1 FVVPLFDNGDTML
14 VRQWRHAWET
24 SSWEV
29 PAGTFDG
36 DEDPLECARREL
48 AEETGL
54 VAARYR
60 SLGVVHGAAF
70 LTGRAH
76 LFLAE
81 SLTESARNPETYEQ
95 DMEVLRLPFAEAL
108 DAALEGEIVHCGTV
122 RIGRG
127 GRDLLALRIEQH
139 HAIGDRSWVEVA
151 VKRDLDAVPCHLDAH
166 HLGTLAELAAKAA
179 TRLVDAELTAA
190 RVAHEGQRF
199 LVV

>member
-1 FVVPLFDNGDTML
+1 VRGASGHFVLRDDLIRFPDGAEALYTVVANPDSAFVVPRFDNGDTML

-36 DEDPLECARREL
+36 DEDPLACARREL

-108 DAALEGEIVHCGTV
+108 NSALEGDIVHSGSVT
-122 RIGRG
+122 
-127 GRDLLALRIEQH
+127 ALCR
-139 HAIGDRSWVEVA
+139 
-151 VKRDLDAVPCHLDAH
+151 
-166 HLGTLAELAAKAA
+166 
-179 TRLVDAELTAA
+179 AA
-190 RVAHEGQRF
+190 RA
-199 LVV
+199 LNLL